1 MKANIKLALS
11 EEEVE
16 QATTLLLS
24 LDERLSIMEQHL
36 ITLLENVDAIE
47 HGQGPHE
54 P

>member
-1 MKANIKLALS
+1 MKANIKFALS

-36 ITLLENVDAIE
+36 ITLLEKVDAIE